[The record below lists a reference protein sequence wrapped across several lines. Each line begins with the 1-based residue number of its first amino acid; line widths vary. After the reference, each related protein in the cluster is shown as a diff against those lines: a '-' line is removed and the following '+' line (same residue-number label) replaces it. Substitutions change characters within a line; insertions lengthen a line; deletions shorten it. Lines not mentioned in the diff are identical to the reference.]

1 MTYDVE
7 IKYENSLE
15 HLSSIRI
22 IERTDGKGSFRRR
35 KKALEYALDKLT
47 ETYKLTKKCDQ
58 VYYYIKPDGE
68 AYPIL
73 VDLIDNLGFE
83 DKGLAEE
90 NMGRL
95 REQWAQTKTMTEEE
109 AAEAR
114 KAMEAVVKK
123 NAEERKAIEDEQPLK
138 KGDLEKAKSEI
149 LAEVGKL
156 IDDKLSFIWSY
167 IRAEKEEKRGWR
179 MGEPVPCEDKGG
191 GLGNPRLNEEA
202 LIC

>member
-7 IKYENSLE
+7 FEYENTQDTISAI
-15 HLSSIRI
+15 HI
-22 IERTDGKGSFRRR
+22 IERLDGEGRFRRR
-35 KKALEYALDKLT
+35 KKALEYILEKLT
-47 ETYKLTKKCDQ
+47 GIYNLAKKCDSA
-58 VYYYIKPDGE
+58 YYYLKSNGE

-73 VDLIDNLGFE
+73 MDLIDSLGFE
-83 DKGLAEE
+83 DKWLAEE

-109 AAEAR
+109 AVEAR
-114 KAMEAVVKK
+114 KAMEAIVKK

-138 KGDLEKAKSEI
+138 KGDLEKFKGEI

-156 IDDKLSFIWSY
+156 IEDKLDFIWSY

-179 MGEPVPCEDKGG
+179 LGEPVPCEDKAG
-191 GLGNPRLNEEA
+191 GLGNPRLNEED
-202 LIC
+202 LLC